1 METGSLT
8 RRVSLHGVLSLRGG
22 RGPRWLL
29 LDPEPKGITACG
41 RGGAAPWCQVAE
53 SLSLPRASNPGSF
66 PSLLF
71 RPRVHLLQQPQRV
84 EARVLV
90 GPDRGMSLPPSLE
103 VG

>member
-1 METGSLT
+1 MCRSV
-8 RRVSLHGVLSLRGG
+8 VSCLFGVGGGPGGCCWTLSPKASRPVAGVVLPPGV
-22 RGPRWLL
+22 RWWSR
-29 LDPEPKGITACG
+29 C
-41 RGGAAPWCQVAE
+41 
-53 SLSLPRASNPGSF
+53 LPRASNSGSF

-90 GPDRGMSLPPSLE
+90 GPDCGMSFPPSLG